1 MHINSFLSGYVA
13 FYSLMRVLIL
23 KENWLLTQEAFD
35 KLLAR
40 LGSDRELAGARYELL
55 RANLIG
61 YFRRQGM
68 TSTSELADETID
80 RVARKIAQ
88 GEEIPDAS
96 LPGYFHSVAR
106 NVWREHLRGNNR
118 VTDDLEALPYG
129 SHPATDPAS
138 KEAQLQDDLQA
149 EQRFDCLE
157 ACMQKLSA
165 EDHKLLADYY
175 LMEGEH
181 IEGRKRLA
189 EQMGTTL
196 PSLRVRVMR
205 LKEKLQRC
213 VTDCLSGSRR
223 L

>member
-1 MHINSFLSGYVA
+1 MHVNLFPSGYVV

-23 KENWLLTQEAFD
+23 KENWLLTQVAFD

-55 RANLIG
+55 RANLVG
-61 YFRRQGM
+61 YFRRQGV
-68 TSTSELADETID
+68 TTASELADETID

-88 GEEIPDAS
+88 GEDIPDDS
-96 LPGYFHSVAR
+96 LPGYFHAVAR
-106 NVWREHLRGNNR
+106 NVWREHRRGQER
-118 VTDDLEALPYG
+118 VTDDLESLPHG
-129 SHPATDPAS
+129 SHPVTDPAT
-138 KEAQLQDDLQA
+138 KEAQLQEDFQA

-175 LMEGEH
+175 LTEGEH

-189 EQMGTTL
+189 QEMGTTL
-196 PSLRVRVMR
+196 PVLRVRVMR
-205 LKEKLQRC
+205 LKDKLHRC
-213 VTDCLSGSRR
+213 VNDCLKQSSR